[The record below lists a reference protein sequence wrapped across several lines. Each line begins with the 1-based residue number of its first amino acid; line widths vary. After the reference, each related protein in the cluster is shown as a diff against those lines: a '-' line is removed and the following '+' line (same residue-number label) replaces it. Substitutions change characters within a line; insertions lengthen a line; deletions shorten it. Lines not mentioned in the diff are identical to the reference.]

1 MIPGYPTETAA
12 QALPSAPAVEA
23 GKEKPYRVGVL
34 FVHGMGEQERGDTI
48 TQMGDALTEWL
59 RQWIAHVPGADFKIR
74 GAQLRAGEAVASD
87 TPDDALGGQA
97 HVAVTLFSPTPD
109 GTYEQE
115 WLLAESWWAAD
126 FRQATLLELVMW
138 MIAAGPWLIASQRAG
153 IGRRLRLNLVMSGLL
168 TLVAALIAAVLTPF
182 ALALLVLSLVPVPV
196 LSAAMRALA
205 KNLTGSF
212 GDLLILVRSPVRF
225 AAMAEQVRA
234 DIAHVSSLSDRVLVV
249 AHSQGSAVSWHA
261 IRRTAERPANDRAN
275 VDRFLSFGQA
285 FRKLKSL
292 YHLHQASGRTQF
304 TFALLALLST
314 VSLAVA
320 ALQGIGFWSVIIG
333 AQGDLSKV
341 VPELAHDWYWLRLL
355 APIALVLLIQGVL
368 TRIARDNDDATEG
381 EILDDI
387 AEVRAVFPK
396 FEWEDLW
403 ASADPAPNGP
413 LLPLDKL
420 PAGVNSYKIRNLAST
435 ILDHPLYWSNT
446 TEFVSAVAFA
456 AASLAPPSAIGVQT
470 PIPDEL
476 RQAAV
481 RRDHRVSML
490 AAGRVLLFGGLVAA
504 LYGLRHRLP
513 DIGAWALDR
522 LNQVPLLPD
531 WFVGW
536 DHIVKGFVGAG
547 LLVVG
552 ASLLWGLIW
561 WGWTLVIHDD
571 EGGFFARRDRPPW
584 TVAAIAWMAV
594 AVVVPAAKMVALA
607 IILGDLVP
615 LVLYAVIVALGL
627 VAVVLLNSPGR
638 RLGDP

>member
-1 MIPGYPTETAA
+1 MMGSMIPGYPTETAA
-12 QALPSAPAVEA
+12 PTPISVPPAAVRRRKKKA
-23 GKEKPYRVGVL
+23 YRVGVL

-74 GAQLRAGEAVASD
+74 GAQLRGGE
-87 TPDDALGGQA
+87 GGQA
-97 HVAVTLFSPTPD
+97 HVAVTIFSPTPR
-109 GTYEQE
+109 GMREQE
-115 WLLAESWWAAD
+115 WLLAESWWAAA
-126 FRQATLLELVMW
+126 FRQATVLELVMW

-153 IGRRLRLNLVMSGLL
+153 IGRRLRLNVVISALL
-168 TLVAALIAAVLTPF
+168 TLVAALVAAVLTPF
-182 ALALLVLSLVPVPV
+182 ALALLILSLVPVPV

-212 GDLLILVRSPVRF
+212 GDLLVLVRSPVRF

-234 DIAHVSSLSDRVLVV
+234 DIAHVSSLCDRVMVV

-261 IRRTAERPANDRAN
+261 IRRTAERPADDRAN

-292 YHLHQASGRTQF
+292 YHLHQAPGAVQF

-314 VSLAVA
+314 ASLAVA
-320 ALQGIGFWSVIIG
+320 AVQGIGFWSVIIG
-333 AQGDLSKV
+333 AQGDLSRIA
-341 VPELAHDWYWLRLL
+341 PQLAHDWYWLRLV

-368 TRIARDNDDATEG
+368 TRMARDNDDATEG
-381 EILDDI
+381 EILHDI
-387 AEVRAVFPK
+387 AEVRGVFPE

-420 PAGVNSYKIRNLAST
+420 PARVNSYKIRNLAST
-435 ILDHPLYWSNT
+435 ILDHPVYWSNT

-456 AASLAPPSAIGVQT
+456 AASLAPSSAIGVRT

-476 RQAAV
+476 RKAAV
-481 RRDHRVSML
+481 VRDHRVSML

-513 DIGAWALDR
+513 EIGGWALEWLR
-522 LNQVPLLPD
+522 QVPLLPD
-531 WFVGW
+531 WFGGW

-547 LLVVG
+547 LVVVT
-552 ASLLWGLIW
+552 ASVLWGLLW
-561 WGWTLVIHDD
+561 WGWTLVTHDD
-571 EGGFFARRDRPPW
+571 EGAFFARRDRPPW
-584 TVAAIAWMAV
+584 TLAATAWMAV
-594 AVVVPAAKMVALA
+594 AAVVPVALMVGLA
-607 IILGDLVP
+607 IVLGDAASLI
-615 LVLYAVIVALGL
+615 LYAVIVALGL
-627 VAVVLLNSPGR
+627 VSVVLLNSPGR